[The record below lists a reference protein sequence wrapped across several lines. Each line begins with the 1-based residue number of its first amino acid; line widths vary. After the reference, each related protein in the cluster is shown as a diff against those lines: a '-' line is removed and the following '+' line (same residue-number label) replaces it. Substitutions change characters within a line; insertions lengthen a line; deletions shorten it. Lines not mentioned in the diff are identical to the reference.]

1 MSSDNNSS
9 SFRVVLSALVVF
21 LGFGFV
27 TNAILCRSIG
37 HETVQDRAAAGVFD
51 EATISLRQQNLD
63 EVSTAQNALVNRKGI
78 TAAEKQIAANAAS
91 MKASK
96 TEMVVPGSPTFLKQM
111 KAASAAAEAKK
122 KAEAPKKAVPVP
134 APKPAEKK
142 PAATPKKAAPK
153 KVEKAPTPATVKPKA
168 PQPPKAEKPKPGAK

>member
-1 MSSDNNSS
+1 MSSDNKSS
-9 SFRVVLSALVVF
+9 SFRVVLTALAVF

-37 HETVQDRAAAGVFD
+37 HETVQDKAAAGVFD

-63 EVSTAQNALVNRKGI
+63 EVTTAQNALVNRKGI
-78 TAAEKQIAANAAS
+78 TAAEKHIAANAAS

-111 KAASAAAEAKK
+111 EAASAAAEAKK
-122 KAEAPKKAVPVP
+122 KAEAPKKAVP

-142 PAATPKKAAPK
+142 AVTAPKKAASK
-153 KVEKAPTPATVKPKA
+153 KVEETPAPVKPKA
-168 PQPPKAEKPKPGAK
+168 PQPPKAEKQQPKPAAK